1 MPEEER
7 MQQGDRMD
15 VAFVLYPRMTALDLV
30 GPYEVLGHQPEV
42 TAHFVAASPEPV
54 RTDAGLTIVPTT
66 TFDAL
71 DRADVVVVPGGAGWA
86 EVLAEGV
93 VAAWLR
99 EVHPTAT
106 WTTSVCS
113 GSTLLAQAG
122 ILDGRPATTH
132 WALRD
137 ELAALGAVVS
147 TERVVVDGSVVTGAG
162 VSAGIDMA
170 LTLVGRIW
178 GDERARFTQLVI
190 EYDPDPPYRT
200 GSPERAPAEL
210 VAFARGLFAAG

>member
-1 MPEEER
+1 
-7 MQQGDRMD
+7 MD

-42 TAHFVAASPEPV
+42 TAHFVAASLDPV
-54 RTDAGLTIVPTT
+54 VTDAGLTIVPTT
-66 TFDAL
+66 TFAEL
-71 DRADVVVVPGGAGWA
+71 DRADVIVVPGGGGWA

-93 VAAWLR
+93 VARWLR
-99 EVHPTAT
+99 VAHPTAT

-137 ELAALGAVVS
+137 ELAARGAVVS

-162 VSAGIDMA
+162 VSAGIDLA

-190 EYDPDPPYRT
+190 EYDPQPPYEA
-200 GSPERAPAEL
+200 GSPETAPPGL
-210 VAFARGLFAAG
+210 VALARGVFAGS

>member
-1 MPEEER
+1 
-7 MQQGDRMD
+7 MD

-30 GPYEVLGHQPEV
+30 GPYEVLAHQPEV
-42 TAHFVAASPEPV
+42 TAHFVAASPDPV
-54 RTDAGLTIVPTT
+54 ITDAGLPLVPTT
-66 TFDAL
+66 TFAAL
-71 DRADVVVVPGGAGWA
+71 RRADVIVVPGGAGWA

-93 VAAWLR
+93 VGDWVRA
-99 EVHPTAT
+99 VHPTAT

-147 TERVVVDGSVVTGAG
+147 TDRVVVDGSVVTGAG
-162 VSAGIDMA
+162 VSAGIDLA
-170 LTLVGRIW
+170 LTLVGLVW
-178 GDERARFTQLVI
+178 GDERARFTQLFI
-190 EYDPDPPYRT
+190 EYDPDPPYDA
-200 GSPERAPAEL
+200 GSPEHAPADL
-210 VAFARGLFAAG
+210 VAFARGVLAGR

>member
-1 MPEEER
+1 
-7 MQQGDRMD
+7 MD
-15 VAFVLYPRMTALDLV
+15 VAFVLYPDMTALDLI
-30 GPYEVLGHQPEV
+30 GPYEVLAHQPEV
-42 TAHFVAASPEPV
+42 TAHFVAASLDPV

-71 DRADVVVVPGGAGWA
+71 DRADVIVVPGAGGWA
-86 EVLAEGV
+86 AVLEEGV

-99 EVHPTAT
+99 KVHPTAT
-106 WTTSVCS
+106 WTTSVCT

-137 ELAALGAVVS
+137 ELAARGAVVS
-147 TERVVVDGSVVTGAG
+147 TDRVVIDGNLVTGAG

-178 GDERARFTQLVI
+178 GDERAEFTQLVI
-190 EYDPDPPYRT
+190 EYDPRPPYDA
-200 GSPERAPAEL
+200 GSPETAPAEF
-210 VAFARGLFAAG
+210 VAFARGVVRGS

>member
-1 MPEEER
+1 
-7 MQQGDRMD
+7 MD
-15 VAFVLYPRMTALDLV
+15 IAFVLYPRLTALDLA
-30 GPYEVLGHQPEV
+30 GPYDVLAHQPEV
-42 TAHFVAASPEPV
+42 TAHLVAASPDPV

-66 TFDAL
+66 TFAEL

-86 EVLAEGV
+86 EVLADGV
-93 VAAWLR
+93 VADWLR
-99 EVHPTAT
+99 AVHPTAT

-122 ILDGRPATTH
+122 ILDGRTATTH

-147 TERVVVDGSVVTGAG
+147 TERVVFDGDVATGAG
-162 VSAGIDMA
+162 VSAGIDLA

-178 GDERARFTQLVI
+178 GDERARLTQLFI
-190 EYDPDPPYRT
+190 EYDPRPPYRA
-200 GSPERAPAEL
+200 GSPEQVPDEL
-210 VAFARGLFAAG
+210 VALARGVFAGR

>member
-1 MPEEER
+1 
-7 MQQGDRMD
+7 MD
-15 VAFVLYPRMTALDLV
+15 VAFVLYPKMTALDLV

-42 TAHFVAASPEPV
+42 TAHFVAASLDPV
-54 RTDAGLTIVPTT
+54 ITDAGLTIVPTT
-66 TFDAL
+66 TFAEL
-71 DRADVVVVPGGAGWA
+71 DRVDVIVVPGGGGWA

-93 VAAWLR
+93 VAEWLR
-99 EVHPTAT
+99 VAHPTAT

-137 ELAALGAVVS
+137 ELAARGAVVS
-147 TERVVVDGSVVTGAG
+147 TDRVVIDGSVVTGAG

-178 GDERARFTQLVI
+178 GDERARFTQLFI
-190 EYDPDPPYRT
+190 EYDPQPPYQA
-200 GSPERAPAEL
+200 GSPETAPAEL
-210 VAFARGLFAAG
+210 VAFARGVFAGS

>member
-1 MPEEER
+1 
-7 MQQGDRMD
+7 MD
-15 VAFVLYPRMTALDLV
+15 VAFVLYPKMTALDLV

-42 TAHFVAASPEPV
+42 TVHFVAASPEPV
-54 RTDAGLTIVPTT
+54 VTDAGLAIVPTT
-66 TFDAL
+66 TFAAL
-71 DRADVVVVPGGAGWA
+71 DRADVIVVPGGSGWA

-99 EVHPTAT
+99 DVHPTAT

-122 ILDGRPATTH
+122 ILAGRPATTH

-137 ELAALGAVVS
+137 ELAALGAVVA
-147 TERVVVDGSVVTGAG
+147 TDRVVVDGSVVTGAG

-178 GDERARFTQLVI
+178 GDERARFTQLLI
-190 EYDPDPPYRT
+190 EYDPDPPYRA
-200 GSPERAPAEL
+200 GSPEQASAEL
-210 VAFARGLFAAG
+210 VAFARGVFAAS

>member
-1 MPEEER
+1 
-7 MQQGDRMD
+7 MD

-30 GPYEVLGHQPEV
+30 GPYEVLAHQPEV
-42 TAHFVAASPEPV
+42 TAHFVAASPDPV
-54 RTDAGLTIVPTT
+54 TTDAGLVVVPTT
-66 TFDAL
+66 TFAEL
-71 DRADVVVVPGGAGWA
+71 RRADVIVVPGGGGWA

-122 ILDGRPATTH
+122 VLDGRPATTH

-137 ELAALGAVVS
+137 ELAARGAVVR
-147 TERVVVDGSVVTGAG
+147 TDRVVVDGSVVTGAG
-162 VSAGIDMA
+162 VSAGIDLA
-170 LTLVGRIW
+170 LTLVGLLW
-178 GDERARFTQLVI
+178 GDERARFTQLFI
-190 EYDPDPPYRT
+190 EYDPEPPH
-200 GSPERAPAEL
+200 EVEVPAEPPADL
-210 VAFARGLFAAG
+210 VAFARGVFAGR

>member
-1 MPEEER
+1 MVR
-7 MQQGDRMD
+7 
-15 VAFVLYPRMTALDLV
+15 
-30 GPYEVLGHQPEV
+30 
-42 TAHFVAASPEPV
+42 AA
-54 RTDAGLTIVPTT
+54 
-66 TFDAL
+66 
-71 DRADVVVVPGGAGWA
+71 
-86 EVLAEGV
+86 GV
-93 VAAWLR
+93 VGRWLPR
-99 EVHPTAT
+99 VPPAAT

-132 WALRD
+132 WAVRD

-147 TERVVVDGSVVTGAG
+147 TDRVVVDGDVVTGAG

-178 GDERARFTQLVI
+178 GDDRARFTQLLI

-200 GSPERAPAEL
+200 GSPEAAPAEL
-210 VAFARGLFAAG
+210 VAFARGVFAGR